1 MFPNTHLS
9 FCIGILSMSVHFES
23 ASGLTAHEYLGYL
36 HRAGT
41 FPHVFGLYELFWI
54 RSGLVLHRMIYDGKG
69 ELCL

>member
-1 MFPNTHLS
+1 
-9 FCIGILSMSVHFES
+9 MSVHFES

-36 HRAGT
+36 HRAGI

-54 RSGLVLHRMIYDGKG
+54 HSGLVLHRVIYDGKR